1 VAVHSIEC
9 IGLTHAG
16 VAVRSRLV
24 SDVTSQRDC
33 AARLSRRD
41 FFALFDR
48 VSDFDLLIGG
58 RGIVM
63 DHPCAEFGD
72 IKYFSFSRFYFDRM
86 TEAYQRYY
94 SRNYRIG
101 VSITTI
107 RMTKMN
113 NLLMMVLQ

>member
-1 VAVHSIEC
+1 MWPYGAVSLATSHRSETAPHGCLVA
-9 IGLTHAG
+9 T
-16 VAVRSRLV
+16 
-24 SDVTSQRDC
+24 
-33 AARLSRRD
+33 